1 MKKTLLPFVLLV
13 LFVTACT
20 ECDYGDKFDDLDLLP
35 CRINTNFSKPIRPG
49 DLQLG
54 QRSRFLL
61 LRGNGY
67 GSASGLDFEYL
78 PDTLIV
84 EVFAQKGDTFSLR
97 EFFTC
102 GSQELAD
109 KPGFVVYADSFAT
122 VQVRVANDSF
132 YILPSIASCCND
144 SRLFFNHATALPL
157 AHTLNPE
164 VQITGWKTTLPYHE
178 SNIMAFIL
186 NTELLGKNW
195 PFLNVAS
202 LNAGMQVDGPGF
214 TFLYDREYGI
224 ARTAYYSWWTQAG
237 YGFDY
242 ME

>member
-1 MKKTLLPFVLLV
+1 MKKILLCCFIACG
-13 LFVTACT
+13 LFITACT
-20 ECDYGDKFDDLDLLP
+20 NCKEPGPENNAILCGDDLSFDM
-35 CRINTNFSKPIRPG
+35 PIIPG
-49 DLQLG
+49 DLQVG
-54 QRSRFLL
+54 QRNRYRL

-84 EVFAQKGDTFSLR
+84 EVATKNGDVYTLK
-97 EFFTC
+97 EFFSC
-102 GSQELAD
+102 GSQKLTD

-122 VQVRVANDSF
+122 VHVRVANDSF
-132 YILPSIASCCND
+132 YILPSIGSCCND
-144 SRLFFNHATALPL
+144 SRLFFNHAGALPL
-157 AHTLNPE
+157 QRTIGPI
-164 VQITGWKTTLPYHE
+164 VQIDGWKTTLNYHE
-178 SNIMAFIL
+178 SNKMALINDAEIL
-186 NTELLGKNW
+186 DKLW
-195 PFLNVAS
+195 PSLNVAS